1 MRGDPW
7 LPVGFQLTDGLEL
20 RRLASTGDAWQI
32 FTTGS
37 AGQMVLLADPA
48 LADRWVASSLIP
60 ENQLSEICFGQ
71 RRILFIAG
79 GPGLWLTPVETGLPR
94 RNKTDAISFAEA
106 LRASRAFVPDKSLH
120 DGIFV
125 ERLSRIPPTF
135 TISQPVRDDI
145 VLGSWISGGVIVS
158 VHSPRRLFSLT
169 GWMNESLLDEITRR
183 AGIDR
188 AEELL
193 DAEAGR
199 TPKAKSGFRLAG
211 RPGLESFLR
220 EHVIDIVENQELYS
234 ALGIDFPS
242 AIILHGPPGC
252 GKTFAVERLV
262 EHLGWPSFSIQASS
276 VASPYIHET
285 SRKVA
290 EVFAK
295 AIESAPSILVID
307 EMEAFLADRLYTAGS
322 GHHRVE
328 EIAEFLL
335 RIPEAAAKSVLVA
348 AMTNRIEMIDPAIL
362 RRGRFDHVVKVDMP
376 SEDEVQAL
384 LAELVAKLPR
394 TGDLEMSE
402 VARHLA
408 GRPLSDVAF
417 VVREAGRLAA
427 RQGKAAIAQEH
438 LIAALSSTSERGS
451 EAETPRNIGF
461 IWRN

>member
-7 LPVGFQLTDGLEL
+7 LPIGFQLTDGLEL
-20 RRLASTGDAWQI
+20 RRLAATGDAWQI

-37 AGQMVLLADPA
+37 AGQMVLLADPP
-48 LADRWVASSLIP
+48 LADRWVASGLLP
-60 ENQLSEICFGQ
+60 ENQLSETCFGQ
-71 RRILFIAG
+71 RRVLFIAG
-79 GPGLWLTPVETGLPR
+79 GAGLWLTPEEAGFSR
-94 RNKTDAISFAEA
+94 RNKTDAVSFAEA
-106 LRASRAFVPDKSLH
+106 LRASRASVPDVSLH

-125 ERLSRIPPTF
+125 ERLSRILPTF
-135 TISQPVRDDI
+135 TISQPVRDDV
-145 VLGSWISGGVIVS
+145 VLGSWISGGVMVS

-169 GWMNESLLDEITRR
+169 GWMNERLLHEIIRR

-188 AEELL
+188 TEGSL

-199 TPKAKSGFRLAG
+199 TPKTKSGFRLAG

-285 SRKVA
+285 SRKVS

-295 AIESAPSILVID
+295 AIESAPSVLVID
-307 EMEAFLADRLYTAGS
+307 EMEAFLADRLYAAGS
-322 GHHRVE
+322 GHHRIE
-328 EIAEFLL
+328 EIAEFLR
-335 RIPEAAAKSVLVA
+335 RIPEAAAKSVLVV

-394 TGDLEMSE
+394 TEDLELSE